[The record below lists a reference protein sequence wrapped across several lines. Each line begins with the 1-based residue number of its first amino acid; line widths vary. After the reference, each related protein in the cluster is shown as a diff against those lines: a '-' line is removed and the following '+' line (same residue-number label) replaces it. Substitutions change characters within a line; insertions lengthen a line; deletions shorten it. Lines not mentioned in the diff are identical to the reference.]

1 MVFVDLPLPRHAFE
15 VTLPIDVW
23 GRCQPE
29 CAVLSAFSPN
39 AEVLDVD
46 AAFRQLKVWRI
57 GAAVVLRKWTLVN
70 RLIFVGDTVEVEPVR
85 DFQLFEASDALT
97 L

>member
-1 MVFVDLPLPRHAFE
+1 MAFVDLPLPRHAFE

-23 GRCQPE
+23 GRCQAE
-29 CAVLSAFSPN
+29 FAVRSTDLPN
-39 AEVLDVD
+39 TEVLDVD
-46 AAFRQLKVWRI
+46 AALRQPEVWRI

-70 RLIFVGDTVEVEPVR
+70 RLIFVCDTVEVEPVR